1 MCGTDESRLHFP
13 VARTA
18 IGSFLGGNVAEG
30 AKIKKKLEPKKK
42 RKNPKGYNFLHF
54 LAGQYV
60 SIRITS
66 SHHTRG
72 E

>member
-30 AKIKKKLEPKKK
+30 AKIKKA
-42 RKNPKGYNFLHF
+42 R
-54 LAGQYV
+54 A
-60 SIRITS
+60 
-66 SHHTRG
+66 
-72 E
+72 